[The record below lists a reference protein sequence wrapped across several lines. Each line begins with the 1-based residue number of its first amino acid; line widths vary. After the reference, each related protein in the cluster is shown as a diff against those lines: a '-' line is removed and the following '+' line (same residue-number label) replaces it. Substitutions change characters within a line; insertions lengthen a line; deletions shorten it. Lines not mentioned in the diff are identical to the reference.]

1 MVMAA
6 RFILDQLPDRKPWN
20 STFTSMPRNSEDNS
34 AARKAPLESRLAR
47 EKNPIKRALMILG
60 PGLITGASDDDPS
73 GIGTYTQAGASLG
86 LATLWTAIVTLPMM
100 AAIQFICAKIGMVS
114 GMGLAGV
121 LRKHYPRWLVV
132 GAIILL
138 VIANTINAG
147 TDIGAIAASVNL
159 LAPRVPALALVVP
172 IAIAI
177 VLVQIL
183 GSYRTL
189 VRIFKWLTLTLF
201 AYIVAAFLAKPH
213 WPEVLKATFIPAFR
227 FDNQYLMTLVA
238 IFGTTITPYLFF
250 WQASQEV
257 EEELRMGRE
266 TLAERE
272 GATDRELRI
281 AEIDVDAGMIFA
293 SVVFYFVV
301 LASAATLHVSG
312 KTDIQTA
319 TDAAEAL
326 RPLSH
331 GMATVLFAL
340 GLIGSGFL
348 AVPILTGASAY
359 AMCEAFDWRYG
370 LNEKFRD
377 ARRFYLIIAAAT
389 LVGLL
394 INFFKIPPVTAL
406 FWTAVL
412 NGVLAPPLIVIIML
426 VSNSKKVMGKRTN
439 GLLTN
444 FLGWSTAAIMIAAAV
459 GMFVT
464 WAK

>member
-1 MVMAA
+1 ME
-6 RFILDQLPDRKPWN
+6 
-20 STFTSMPRNSEDNS
+20 EDETPANRQRES
-34 AARKAPLESRLAR
+34 ALESRLAR
-47 EKNPIKRALMILG
+47 EKNPIKRVLMILG

-86 LATLWTAIVTLPMM
+86 FATLWTAIVTLPMM

-121 LRKHYPRWLVV
+121 LRKYYPRWLVV
-132 GAIILL
+132 SAITLL
-138 VIANTINAG
+138 VVANTINAG
-147 TDIGAIAASVNL
+147 TDIGAMAASINL
-159 LAPRVPALALVVP
+159 LAPSIPPLALVVP
-172 IAIAI
+172 IALLI
-177 VLVQIL
+177 VAVQIL

-189 VRIFKWLTLTLF
+189 VKIFKWLTLTLF
-201 AYIVAAFLAKPH
+201 AYIAAAFLARPH
-213 WPEVLKATFIPAFR
+213 WGEVLKATFVPALR
-227 FDNQYLMTLVA
+227 FDHQYLITLVA

-301 LASAATLHVSG
+301 LASAVTLHAGG

-319 TDAAEAL
+319 TDAAQAL

-331 GMATVLFAL
+331 GGATLLFAL

-348 AVPILTGASAY
+348 AVPILTGSSAY
-359 AMCEAFDWRYG
+359 AMCEAFDWKYG

-394 INFFKIPPVTAL
+394 INFLKIPPVTAL

-412 NGVLAPPLIVIIML
+412 NGVLAPPLIVVIMF

-439 GLLTN
+439 GPLTN
-444 FLGWSTAAIMIAAAV
+444 VLGWSTAAIMTAAAI

-464 WAK
+464 WRH